1 MGASIL
7 TSFNEVR
14 CSLSLGLKPVSVLV
28 SVSWKSLRGLS
39 STFMSS
45 LVKMFSPLPALLKTP
60 ICIFIA
66 LIICLDVFL
75 QRQWPLLRVLKGTVH
90 PTLTFQAFVSE
101 LLGEWKASGTGAN
114 MNLMAVLEVRFVL
127 CGCFESSLVVARV
140 ALTQTEPLLYLK
152 CCCLASLAFY

>member
-1 MGASIL
+1 MGASVL
-7 TSFNEVR
+7 TSFNEVP

-28 SVSWKSLRGLS
+28 PVSWKTLRGLFP

-45 LVKMFSPLPALLKTP
+45 LVKMFSPLPALLKTS

-90 PTLTFQAFVSE
+90 PTLTFQP
-101 LLGEWKASGTGAN
+101 LCLG
-114 MNLMAVLEVRFVL
+114 
-127 CGCFESSLVVARV
+127 
-140 ALTQTEPLLYLK
+140 ALGKVER
-152 CCCLASLAFY
+152 